1 MSEVRWDAAGKALG
15 MRERAPTCSRAAIL
29 LAKRRRAVMSRGWE
43 FLWKEVGAGG
53 GGEETALERP
63 QGDARE
69 DLSPLS
75 SLRQFLIPPIG

>member
-1 MSEVRWDAAGKALG
+1 M
-15 MRERAPTCSRAAIL
+15 
-29 LAKRRRAVMSRGWE
+29 
-43 FLWKEVGAGG
+43 WKEVGAGG